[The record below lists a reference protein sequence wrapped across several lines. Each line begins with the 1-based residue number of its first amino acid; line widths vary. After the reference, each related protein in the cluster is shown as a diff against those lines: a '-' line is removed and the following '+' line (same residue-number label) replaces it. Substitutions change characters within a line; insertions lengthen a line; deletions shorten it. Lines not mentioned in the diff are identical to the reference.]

1 MDYEHLLRSQMTASC
16 KGVSISAH
24 GLTALQKHCHSPHP
38 HLYGLHVLPNR
49 TSGHD
54 PFNWHAM
61 LTFSV
66 QARIAGRCYLACQ
79 IRSNALMG
87 KGALHQVDVV
97 SVRISEAHPISNDFS
112 HLYAWT
118 IALRNQNPK
127 YLKQLNDE
135 SCRLTCMR
143 RECVTKS
150 IGDSFWLCKLMKLTF
165 NQIPRNIEK
174 RWNRTRMKSKNQLGN
189 LSYSRSRCF

>member
-1 MDYEHLLRSQMTASC
+1 MVTDDGIVQGSFHQCPWFDRIAKTLSFTTSTS
-16 KGVSISAH
+16 V
-24 GLTALQKHCHSPHP
+24 
-38 HLYGLHVLPNR
+38 YGLHVLPNR

-150 IGDSFWLCKLMKLTF
+150 IGDSF
-165 NQIPRNIEK
+165 
-174 RWNRTRMKSKNQLGN
+174 
-189 LSYSRSRCF
+189 